1 MTGENGILLLP
12 MIEELRFSTGAGT
25 AEADA
30 AISAEEWKAGHS
42 LVFRTLQANG
52 RGI

>member
-1 MTGENGILLLP
+1 MTGENGTRLLP
-12 MIEELRFSTGAGT
+12 IIEELRFSTGAGT

-30 AISAEEWKAGHS
+30 AIPAEEWKAGH
-42 LVFRTLQANG
+42 LLDLRTLQANG